1 MTVLIAGPEPG
12 AELPGVDLRLLRS
25 RAVRALREIERSDA
39 ELSIA
44 LVDDATMSELNRKY
58 RSKAGPTDVLSFSQ
72 LEGEHAELS
81 ANLLGD
87 VVISL
92 EAAARQARS
101 AHRGLD
107 SEVARLL
114 IHGILHLIGHDHQ
127 HDDEA
132 RVMQGLERS
141 LRRAIDA

>member
-1 MTVLIAGPEPG
+1 VTVLIAGPEPG
-12 AELPGVDLRLLRS
+12 ALLRSVDRRLLRS
-25 RAVRALREIERSDA
+25 RAVRVLRELERSDA

-44 LVDDATMSELNRKY
+44 LVDDATIAELNRTY

-72 LEGEHAELS
+72 LEGEHVEL
-81 ANLLGD
+81 AGNLLGD

-92 EAAARQARS
+92 ETAARQARC

-107 SEVARLL
+107 SEVAKLL
-114 IHGILHLIGHDHQ
+114 VHGILHLIGHDHER
-127 HDDEA
+127 DDEA
-132 RVMQGLERS
+132 RVMQQLERR

>member
-12 AELPGVDLRLLRS
+12 APLRDVDRRLLRS
-25 RAVRALREIERSDA
+25 RAQRVLRELERSGA

-44 LVDDATMSELNRKY
+44 LVDDATIAELNRKY
-58 RSKAGPTDVLSFSQ
+58 RNKAGPTDVLSFSQ
-72 LEGEHAELS
+72 HEGERAGL
-81 ANLLGD
+81 AGNLLGD

-92 EAAARQARS
+92 ETAARQARQ

-107 SEVARLL
+107 SEVAQLL
-114 IHGILHLIGHDHQ
+114 VHGILHLIGHDHEQ
-127 HDDEA
+127 DDEA
-132 RVMQGLERS
+132 RVMQRLERR

>member
-1 MTVLIAGPEPG
+1 MTVLIAGPESG
-12 AELPGVDLRLLRS
+12 AELPGVDRRLLRS
-25 RAVRALREIERSDA
+25 RAVRVLRELERFDA

-44 LVDDATMSELNRKY
+44 LVDDATISDLNRRY

-72 LEGEHAELS
+72 LEGEHVEL
-81 ANLLGD
+81 AGNLLGD

-92 EAAARQARS
+92 ETAARQARV

-107 SEVARLL
+107 SEVAKLL
-114 IHGILHLIGHDHQ
+114 VHGILHLIGHDHER
-127 HDDEA
+127 DDEA
-132 RVMQGLERS
+132 RVMQQLERR

>member
-1 MTVLIAGPEPG
+1 MTVLISGPESG
-12 AELPGVDLRLLRS
+12 AELPGVDRRLLRS
-25 RAVRALREIERSDA
+25 RAVRVLRELERFDA

-44 LVDDATMSELNRKY
+44 LVDDATISDLNRRY

-72 LEGEHAELS
+72 LEGEHVEL
-81 ANLLGD
+81 AGNLLGD

-92 EAAARQARS
+92 ETAARQARV

-107 SEVARLL
+107 SEVAKLL
-114 IHGILHLIGHDHQ
+114 VHGILHLIGHDHER
-127 HDDEA
+127 DDEA
-132 RVMQGLERS
+132 RVMQQLERR

>member
-1 MTVLIAGPEPG
+1 VTVLISGPESG
-12 AELPGVDLRLLRS
+12 AELPGVDCRLLRS
-25 RAVRALREIERSDA
+25 RAVRVLRELERFDA

-44 LVDDATMSELNRKY
+44 LVDDATISDLNRRY

-72 LEGEHAELS
+72 LEGEHVEL
-81 ANLLGD
+81 AGNLLGD

-92 EAAARQARS
+92 ETAARQARV

-107 SEVARLL
+107 SEVAKLL
-114 IHGILHLIGHDHQ
+114 VHGILHLIGHDHERV
-127 HDDEA
+127 DEA
-132 RVMQGLERS
+132 RVMQQLERR

>member
-1 MTVLIAGPEPG
+1 VTVLISGPESG
-12 AELPGVDLRLLRS
+12 AELPGVDCRLLRS
-25 RAVRALREIERSDA
+25 RAVRVLRELERFDA

-44 LVDDATMSELNRKY
+44 LVDDATISDLNRRY

-72 LEGEHAELS
+72 LEGEHVEL
-81 ANLLGD
+81 AGNLLGD

-92 EAAARQARS
+92 ETAARQARV

-107 SEVARLL
+107 SEVAKLL
-114 IHGILHLIGHDHQ
+114 VHGILHLIGHDHER
-127 HDDEA
+127 DDEA
-132 RVMQGLERS
+132 RVMQQLERR

>member
-1 MTVLIAGPEPG
+1 MTVLISGPESG
-12 AELPGVDLRLLRS
+12 AELPGVDCRLLRS
-25 RAVRALREIERSDA
+25 RAVRVLRELERFDA

-44 LVDDATMSELNRKY
+44 LVDDATISDLNRRY

-72 LEGEHAELS
+72 LEGEHVEL
-81 ANLLGD
+81 AGNLLGD

-92 EAAARQARS
+92 ETAARQARV

-107 SEVARLL
+107 SEVAKLL
-114 IHGILHLIGHDHQ
+114 VHGILHLIGHDHERV
-127 HDDEA
+127 DEA
-132 RVMQGLERS
+132 RVMQQLERR

>member
-1 MTVLIAGPEPG
+1 VTVLIAGPESG
-12 AELPGVDLRLLRS
+12 AELPGVDRRLLRS
-25 RAVRALREIERSDA
+25 RAVRVLRELERFDA

-44 LVDDATMSELNRKY
+44 LVDDATISDLNRRY

-72 LEGEHAELS
+72 LEGEHVEL
-81 ANLLGD
+81 AGNLLGD

-92 EAAARQARS
+92 ETAARQARV

-107 SEVARLL
+107 SEVAKLL
-114 IHGILHLIGHDHQ
+114 VHGILHLIGHDHER
-127 HDDEA
+127 DDEA
-132 RVMQGLERS
+132 RVMQQLERR

>member
-1 MTVLIAGPEPG
+1 VTVLIAGPESG
-12 AELPGVDLRLLRS
+12 AELPGVDRRLLRS
-25 RAVRALREIERSDA
+25 RAVRVLRELERSDA

-44 LVDDATMSELNRKY
+44 LVDDATISDLNRRY

-72 LEGEHAELS
+72 LEGEHVEL
-81 ANLLGD
+81 AGNLLGD

-92 EAAARQARS
+92 ETAARQARV

-114 IHGILHLIGHDHQ
+114 VHGILHLIGHDHE
-127 HDDEA
+127 HDEEA
-132 RVMQGLERS
+132 RVMQQLERR
-141 LRRAIDA
+141 LRRAVDA

>member
-1 MTVLIAGPEPG
+1 VTVLISGPESG
-12 AELPGVDLRLLRS
+12 AELPGVDRRLLRS
-25 RAVRALREIERSDA
+25 RAVRVLRELEHFDA

-44 LVDDATMSELNRKY
+44 LVDDATISDLNRRY

-72 LEGEHAELS
+72 LEGEHVEL
-81 ANLLGD
+81 AGNLLGD

-92 EAAARQARS
+92 ETAARQARV

-107 SEVARLL
+107 SEVAKLL
-114 IHGILHLIGHDHQ
+114 VHGILHLIGHDHER
-127 HDDEA
+127 DDEA
-132 RVMQGLERS
+132 RVMQQLERR

>member
-1 MTVLIAGPEPG
+1 MTVLISGPESG
-12 AELPGVDLRLLRS
+12 AELPGVDRRLLRS
-25 RAVRALREIERSDA
+25 RAVRVLRELERFDA

-44 LVDDATMSELNRKY
+44 LVDDATISDLNRRY

-72 LEGEHAELS
+72 LEGEHVEL
-81 ANLLGD
+81 AGNLLGD

-92 EAAARQARS
+92 ETAARQARV

-107 SEVARLL
+107 SEVAKLL
-114 IHGILHLIGHDHQ
+114 VHGILHLIGHDHEL
-127 HDDEA
+127 DDEA
-132 RVMQGLERS
+132 RVMQQLERR

>member
-12 AELPGVDLRLLRS
+12 AELPGVDRRRLRS
-25 RAVRALREIERSDA
+25 RALRVLRELERADA

-44 LVDDATMSELNRKY
+44 LVDDATIAELNRRY
-58 RSKAGPTDVLSFSQ
+58 RGKAGPTDVLSFSQ
-72 LEGEHAELS
+72 LEGEHGEL
-81 ANLLGD
+81 AGNLLGD

-92 EAAARQARS
+92 ETAARQARS

-107 SEVARLL
+107 SEVVRLL
-114 IHGILHLIGHDHQ
+114 VHGILHLLGHDHE

-132 RVMQGLERS
+132 RVMQRLERR
-141 LRRAIDA
+141 LRRVVAA

>member
-1 MTVLIAGPEPG
+1 VTVLISGPESG
-12 AELPGVDLRLLRS
+12 AELPGVDRRLLRS
-25 RAVRALREIERSDA
+25 RAVRVLRELERFDA

-44 LVDDATMSELNRKY
+44 LVDDATISDLNRRY

-72 LEGEHAELS
+72 LEGEHVEL
-81 ANLLGD
+81 AGNLLGD

-92 EAAARQARS
+92 ETAARQARV

-107 SEVARLL
+107 SEVAKLL
-114 IHGILHLIGHDHQ
+114 VHGILHLIGHDHEL
-127 HDDEA
+127 DDEA
-132 RVMQGLERS
+132 RVMQQLERR